1 MNPEHLQWIELDAAA
16 LAHNLAQFRTL
27 IGPERK
33 LLAMVKANAY
43 GHGMTQI
50 ADLVLAEGADWLGVH
65 SLGEAISLTDLGI
78 RAPILISGSVALS
91 QLEEAVGRGLRLT
104 VYNPET
110 IEMLGR
116 ICRDLKQKARVH
128 IKLETGTHRQGVDPG
143 LLSEMTERIGQNPGI
158 ILEGISSHFAD
169 IEDTTDHTYARGQL
183 ASFNRTVDELK
194 QRGQRIALR
203 HMSCTAAAML
213 LPETHFDMLRVG
225 IGLYGLWPSKETYVS
240 CLQQDRAPLE
250 LKPILTWKARIAQVK
265 SVPKGAYIGYGR
277 TFRATRATR
286 LAVIP
291 IGYSD
296 GYPRQLSNIA
306 HVLIEGQRA
315 ALRGRVAMNF
325 ITADVSDIPSA
336 GLEDPVVLIGRSQ
349 GDHVSADMLAGWAG
363 TINYEILSRINPGIP
378 RIEVDSNAIE

>member
-1 MNPEHLQWIELDAAA
+1 MNPEYLQWIELDAAA
-16 LAHNLAQFRTL
+16 LSHNLAQFRTL
-27 IGPERK
+27 IGSQRK

-65 SLGEAISLTDLGI
+65 SLDEAISLTDHGI
-78 RAPILISGSVALS
+78 RAPILISGSVPLS
-91 QLEEAVGRGLRLT
+91 QLEEAVARELRLT

-116 ICRDLKQKARVH
+116 ICRDCKQEARVH
-128 IKLETGTHRQGVDPG
+128 IKLETGTHRQGVDPDR
-143 LLSEMTERIGQNPGI
+143 LSEMIERIGQVPGI

-183 ASFNRTVDELK
+183 DSFNHTLDELK
-194 QRGQRIALR
+194 QMGQRITLR

-240 CLQQDRAPLE
+240 CLQQDRTPLE
-250 LKPILTWKARIAQVK
+250 LKPVLAWKARIAQVK
-265 SVPKGAYIGYGR
+265 SIPKGAFVGYGR

-336 GLEDPVVLIGRSQ
+336 GLEDPVVMIGQSQ

-363 TINYEILSRINPGIP
+363 TINYEILSRLNPSIP
-378 RIEVDSNAIE
+378 RIGADSNAIE